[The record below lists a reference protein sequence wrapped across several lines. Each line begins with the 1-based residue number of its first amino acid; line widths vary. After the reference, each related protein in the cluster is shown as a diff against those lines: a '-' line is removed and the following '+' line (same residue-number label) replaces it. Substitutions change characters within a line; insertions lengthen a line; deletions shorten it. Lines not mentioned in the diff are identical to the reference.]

1 LRSASAITNSVR
13 VLSLIPIWELRS
25 EDIRE
30 IRLRDWSFSRVVSG
44 FLGFLVLVVADV
56 VVVVV
61 GVVSFAMIAGWLV
74 G

>member
-1 LRSASAITNSVR
+1 MNSVR

-56 VVVVV
+56 VVVDA
-61 GVVSFAMIAGWLV
+61 GVVSFAMIG
-74 G
+74 